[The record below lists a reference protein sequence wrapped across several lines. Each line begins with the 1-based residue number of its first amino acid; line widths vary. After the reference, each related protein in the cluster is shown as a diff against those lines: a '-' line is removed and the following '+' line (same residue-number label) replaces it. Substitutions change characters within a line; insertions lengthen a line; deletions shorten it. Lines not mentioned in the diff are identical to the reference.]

1 MPGVRLAA
9 VSSGVNG
16 ERDDLALM
24 VFDPSAVV
32 AGVYTQSAFAAP
44 PVWVAKERE
53 KTSRGWLVNSG
64 NANAATGEPGRKD
77 AVALCQQTAAVLELE
92 PQFATALFYW
102 RYRREVAHGRTSS
115 GDS

>member
-16 ERDDLALM
+16 ERDDLTLM

-92 PQFATALFYW
+92 PNSATALFYW
-102 RYRREVAHGRTSS
+102 RYRREVAYGRTSGGNS
-115 GDS
+115 